1 MKDFIVRFAEYLDG
15 FPPAFKSFL
24 VITGIIFIVAVVFIA
39 GKKTGEFNAAGNFAK
54 KVKEGRADAVKRSR
68 AALSGQMVEQI
79 SPFLPDFPC
88 NPADVRFVGKP
99 VDFIAFP
106 GAADGNTINEILFIE
121 VKSGSSALSE
131 REKEIRAAVESGHI
145 RYVEYRIL

>member
-1 MKDFIVRFAEYLDG
+1 MKDFIVRLAEYFDG
-15 FPPAFKSFL
+15 LPPAFKSFL
-24 VITGIIFIVAVVFIA
+24 VIIGIIFIFAAVFIA
-39 GKKTGEFNAAGNFAK
+39 GKKTGEFNAAASFAK

-68 AALSGQMVEQI
+68 AVLSGQMAEQI
-79 SPFLPDFPC
+79 APFLPGFPC

-106 GAADGNTINEILFIE
+106 GAADGNTINEILLIE